1 MKIRDLAL
9 GFSIGLGTAAVTAAI
24 AAPIPGSWMAPI
36 SDNWISRLVYV
47 ELPQSEIVR
56 HPLDNGK
63 YYLCWTDGVNHY
75 GMSFRRTQ
83 LDAKIRS
90 IPRAGRASVA
100 ALMAAP
106 PVDGAPAIA
115 SWTANDEKICW
126 PQT

>member
-9 GFSIGLGTAAVTAAI
+9 GFTIGLGTAAVTAAI
-24 AAPIPGSWMAPI
+24 AAPIPTSWMAPI
-36 SDNWISRLVYV
+36 TDNWIAKLVFV

-56 HPLDNGK
+56 HPIDNGK
-63 YYLCWTDGVNHY
+63 YYLCWTDGMNHY
-75 GMSFRRTQ
+75 GIAFRRTQ

-115 SWTANDEKICW
+115 PWTDRDAKVCW
-126 PQT
+126 PET